1 MNPGEATYTCLDCG
15 IDPTCVLCHDCF
27 KNSVHVNCNYRMHST
42 SGGGCC
48 DCGDPEAW
56 KKGAHCSLHSPDSQE
71 QKDVCKLIPEKFKND
86 LTYKINLILNY
97 ISYFLTSLKEQDA
110 MADPR
115 VFEDKSGTATTV
127 VYNDE
132 AHTYEYVITT
142 FSQACKCDQKKA
154 RDFATIVDRE
164 GRSVIMKG
172 DLATC
177 SAVKSYM
184 EHPDHQQRS
193 GYEESRLKQSL
204 FL

>member
-1 MNPGEATYTCLDCG
+1 M
-15 IDPTCVLCHDCF
+15 
-27 KNSVHVNCNYRMHST
+27 
-42 SGGGCC
+42 
-48 DCGDPEAW
+48 
-56 KKGAHCSLHSPDSQE
+56 
-71 QKDVCKLIPEKFKND
+71 IPEKFKND